1 MLCFYCLFEGKL
13 GYSEFLVLFKKRVEN
28 EKQEDSKRLGRRG
41 REKRLITLPSIQAR
55 TQCIRSTF
63 FNFTSNR

>member
-1 MLCFYCLFEGKL
+1 MPYFYCLFEGKL

-41 REKRLITLPSIQAR
+41 RKKRHITPPSVQAEL
-55 TQCIRSTF
+55 QCIRSTF